1 MKNVKRNTKNI
12 VTRKDRIAKS
22 RIRRISL
29 NKNKNKN
36 NNLKSRKMNRNL
48 KSRKMNRNKNKN
60 NNLKSRKMNRNLKGR
75 GNKSRNVLAEVS
87 MRSGKNN
94 RIPVRDTLKKWSM
107 DLMGEVD
114 DNKLYMRR
122 VQKGGFFQHIT
133 AGFSNLTANLAK
145 PLIQVSMVADQA
157 TQVLNGGKPYYPS
170 KPEESKPEESKPEE
184 SKTADSKPAESKTEE
199 SKTAESK
206 TEESKTEESKTV

>member
-48 KSRKMNRNKNKN
+48 KSRKMNR
-60 NNLKSRKMNRNLKGR
+60 NLKSRKMNRNLKGR

-170 KPEESKPEESKPEE
+170 KTEESKPAESKPEESKPEE

>member
-29 NKNKNKN
+29 NK
-36 NNLKSRKMNRNL
+36 
-48 KSRKMNRNKNKN
+48 NKNKN